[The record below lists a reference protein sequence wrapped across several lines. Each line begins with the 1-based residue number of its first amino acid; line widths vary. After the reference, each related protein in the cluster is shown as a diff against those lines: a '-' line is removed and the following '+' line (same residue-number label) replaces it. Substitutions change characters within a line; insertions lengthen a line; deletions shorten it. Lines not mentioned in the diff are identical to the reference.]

1 MKTAVAY
8 VRVSR
13 ETEVSSIHSTET
25 QRTMIE
31 NYANQN
37 GIEIIDWFSDVN
49 VSGGK
54 KTRQNLSQAVSLAKR
69 TGSYLIVKDLS
80 RLSRRASECLSLL
93 SEVNVIDTTLGIDA
107 DEKVLALMGLFA
119 EWERQACST
128 RQRETI
134 AYLRKQ
140 DPNRQFGNPQTLV
153 QGRVTS
159 QQRRTAMADEFA
171 MKLAPLIMT
180 DETLQQVA
188 DKLMQ
193 FGIKTR
199 RGKANWSAKTVRG
212 MRLRVERL
220 SGMC

>member
-8 VRVSR
+8 IRVSR

-31 NYANQN
+31 SYANQN
-37 GIEIIDWFSDVN
+37 SIEIIDWFTDVN

-93 SEVNVIDTTLGIDA
+93 AEVNVIDTTLGIDA
-107 DEKVLALMGLFA
+107 DEKVLALMGLFG

-128 RQRETI
+128 RQRQTI
-134 AYLRKQ
+134 AYLRSQ
-140 DPNRQFGNPQTLV
+140 DPSRKFGNPHTLV
-153 QGRVTS
+153 EGRVTS
-159 QQRRTAMADEFA
+159 AQRRSSMADEFA

-180 DETLQQVA
+180 DETLQDVA
-188 DKLMQ
+188 NKLMM

-199 RGKANWSAKTVRG
+199 RDKDHWSPTTVRAL
-212 MRLRVERL
+212 RLRVERL
-220 SGMC
+220 SGM

>member
-8 VRVSR
+8 IRISR

-25 QRTMIE
+25 QRSMIE

-37 GIEIIDWFSDVN
+37 GIEIVEWFTDVK
-49 VSGGK
+49 VSGGSQ
-54 KTRQNLSQAVSLAKR
+54 TRQNLSQAVSLAKR
-69 TGSYLIVKDLS
+69 TGSYIIVKDLS

-93 SEVNVIDTTLGIDA
+93 AEVDVIDTTLGIDA
-107 DEKVLALMGLFA
+107 DEKVFALMSLFA

-128 RQRETI
+128 RQRQTI
-134 AYLRKQ
+134 FYLRSQ
-140 DPNRQFGNPQTLV
+140 DPSRKFGNPHTLI

-159 QQRRTAMADEFA
+159 AQRRSSMADDYA

-180 DETLQQVA
+180 DETLQAVA
-188 DKLMQ
+188 HKLMM

-199 RGKANWSAKTVRG
+199 RGKENWTPKTVRA

-220 SGMC
+220 S